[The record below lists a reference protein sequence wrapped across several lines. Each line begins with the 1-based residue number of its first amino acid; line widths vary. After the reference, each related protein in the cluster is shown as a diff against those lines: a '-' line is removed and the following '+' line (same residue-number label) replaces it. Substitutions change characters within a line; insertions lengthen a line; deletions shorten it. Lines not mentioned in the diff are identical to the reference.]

1 MVQVSRSWKALVV
14 AGIAGAAIST
24 ETCAQDQGTTIQSVL
39 VPRGARPIN
48 EISFS
53 PWRKTCFKVP
63 DGGSICRI
71 SSVGTMST
79 GQQVIRA
86 DLIES
91 GDKGAA
97 RLQLILPPVFFVP
110 AGVKVRF
117 GDDSTDIPYL
127 WCVSNACIA
136 AGRLE
141 ARLVEQMTALEQ
153 FSIECIDTSLLG
165 ISAAIPLA
173 NFQEAHQGVPA
184 RSYNEALEETQ

>member
-1 MVQVSRSWKALVV
+1 
-14 AGIAGAAIST
+14 
-24 ETCAQDQGTTIQSVL
+24 
-39 VPRGARPIN
+39 
-48 EISFS
+48 
-53 PWRKTCFKVP
+53 
-63 DGGSICRI
+63 
-71 SSVGTMST
+71 MST

-127 WCVSNACIA
+127 WCVSNACVA
-136 AGRLE
+136 AGRIE

-153 FSIECIDTSLLG
+153 FIIECIDTSLLG
-165 ISAAIPLA
+165 ISATIPLA
-173 NFQEAHQGVPA
+173 NFQEAHEGAPT
-184 RSYNEALEETQ
+184 RSFNEALEETQ

>member
-1 MVQVSRSWKALVV
+1 MQVGQSWKMLVV

-24 ETCAQDQGTTIQSVL
+24 ETCAQDQVTIQSVL
-39 VPRGARPIN
+39 VPRGARPIR

-63 DGGSICRI
+63 DGGSICRT

-110 AGVKVRF
+110 VGVKVRF

-153 FSIECIDTSLLG
+153 FSIECTDTSLLG
-165 ISAAIPLA
+165 ISATIPLA
-173 NFQEAHQGVPA
+173 NFQEAHEGAPTV
-184 RSYNEALEETQ
+184 SYDEALEETQ

>member
-1 MVQVSRSWKALVV
+1 MQVSQSWNILVV
-14 AGIAGAAIST
+14 AGIAVAAIST
-24 ETCAQDQGTTIQSVL
+24 ETCAQDQDTIQSVL

-53 PWRKTCFKVP
+53 PWRKTCFKVT
-63 DGGSICRI
+63 DGGSICRT

-79 GQQVIRA
+79 GQEVIRA

-110 AGVKVRF
+110 VGVKVRF

-153 FSIECIDTSLLG
+153 FIIECIDTSLLG
-165 ISAAIPLA
+165 ISATIPLA
-173 NFQEAHQGVPA
+173 NFREAHQGAPT

>member
-1 MVQVSRSWKALVV
+1 MVQVSQSWKILVV

-24 ETCAQDQGTTIQSVL
+24 ETCAQDQDTIQSVL

-53 PWRKTCFKVP
+53 PWRKTCFQVA
-63 DGGSICRI
+63 DGGSICRT

-86 DLIES
+86 DLIVS

-117 GDDSTDIPYL
+117 GDDSTYIPYL

-153 FSIECIDTSLLG
+153 LIIECIDTSLLG

>member
-1 MVQVSRSWKALVV
+1 MQVGQSWKMLVV

-24 ETCAQDQGTTIQSVL
+24 ETCAQDQVTIQSVL

-53 PWRKTCFKVP
+53 PWRKTCFQVP
-63 DGGSICRI
+63 DGGSICRT

-86 DLIES
+86 DLIVS

-141 ARLVEQMTALEQ
+141 ARLIERMTALEQ
-153 FSIECIDTSLLG
+153 LIIECIDTSLLG

-173 NFQEAHQGVPA
+173 SFREAHRGVPA
-184 RSYNEALEETQ
+184 RSYNEAL